1 MTFGERIVTARKNI
15 GLSQKELA
23 EKLGISATRLNYW
36 EKNKR
41 FPPIPMLNSLCE
53 ILKLEGDELIGRNKK
68 KSPETEDTDSGD
80 TEKWLTNLL
89 IDRGYI
95 KQGEDI
101 SELDKDFLIHWIW
114 MLDAWFQK
122 N

>member
-68 KSPETEDTDSGD
+68 NSPETEDTDSGD

>member
-80 TEKWLTNLL
+80 TEKCC
-89 IDRGYI
+89 I
-95 KQGEDI
+95 
-101 SELDKDFLIHWIW
+101 
-114 MLDAWFQK
+114 
-122 N
+122 

>member
-101 SELDKDFLIHWIW
+101 SELDQDFLIHWIW

>member
-95 KQGEDI
+95 KQGEGI